1 MCTLDAVAMVD
12 FLQFGEGIDFADVV
26 ERALLYGNTVVVS
39 ADDAGNIVPEALL
52 GLVIRV
58 EARRQVDGE
67 LRTVLFGPV
76 ADAVHVVAIAPP
88 LVQVRDDA
96 IFGLEA
102 PVGRFAYRHAHIAGP
117 VAILFDERRVSQ
129 VQIAFKYISVAEVVF
144 CDACRRDV
152 IRAGVDGVFK
162 QGHHG
167 IVALQQLEALSFVSC
182 DDINLGNICG
192 EQRVK
197 QGFDNALPI
206 DIYERFRRVDGY
218 GQHAASESACKQYGA
233 LGAIRLKCR
242 KVICR
247 GCSCFVFRFQ
257 LAELLKCQFAHR

>member
-1 MCTLDAVAMVD
+1 MLAWEGPCVVVVVLLALFGPVRTLDAVAMVD
-12 FLQFGEGIDFADVV
+12 FLQFGEGVDFADVV
-26 ERALLYGNTVVVS
+26 ERAFLYGYTVVVP

-58 EARRQVDGE
+58 KTCRQVDGE

-76 ADAVHVVAIAPP
+76 ADAVHVMAIMSAF
-88 LVQVRDDA
+88 VQIGDDA
-96 IFGLEA
+96 IFGIEA
-102 PVGRFAYRHAHIAGP
+102 PVGRFVYRHAHIAGP

-152 IRAGVDGVFK
+152 VRAGVDGVFK

-182 DDINLGNICG
+182 DDINFGNICG
-192 EQRVK
+192 EQCVE

-206 DIYERFRRVDGY
+206 DIYQRFRRVDGY
-218 GQHAASESACKQYGA
+218 G
-233 LGAIRLKCR
+233 
-242 KVICR
+242 
-247 GCSCFVFRFQ
+247 
-257 LAELLKCQFAHR
+257 